1 MLKINQVKL
10 WNFLLKKLL
19 AMSVELS
26 TKKKFNLVID
36 MLVNTMKIEG
46 QEVDKEDL

>member
-1 MLKINQVKL
+1 
-10 WNFLLKKLL
+10 
-19 AMSVELS
+19 MSVELS